1 MPFQDLYTL
10 WQNEAAKCDRAHD
23 YLTAKQTVR
32 STPVLAPPELR
43 TLYYTPLYWCEI
55 LTQAIEERISITD
68 VECSVERVAKW
79 LRSQW
84 RDIDGDLLSSRVHT
98 EALAYGRAYVSVT
111 TGEDGKPQATMLTA
125 KSTVHKMNPRTGEL
139 DEALRVYGREGK
151 LATLYQRGRTT
162 WLQKVEGGW
171 RVERQ
176 DDHGYSRVQ
185 IVVFSQRSAKQDG
198 YGAPVTR
205 SIWGLQDAGSRV
217 STDAAIAG
225 ALLAVPQRVI
235 KGVTQ
240 DNKPKMSA
248 EKMYLARLL
257 TLSGKD
263 ASIEQFAAAQL
274 QNFATLLNM
283 YSKQAA
289 SSLGAPISLFGVASD
304 ANPASGDAK
313 AEDDSR
319 ITRRAE
325 RIARDFTS
333 SWELVLQLLLDFC
346 PFPVTDEARRSAT
359 VAWLDPNKPT
369 MAEGADMALKLAS
382 AKYGPNERPL
392 VSHQR
397 ILKMLGL
404 SDEEIL
410 AELDLIEEDELTAL
424 LREPVEE
431 DPSVSPTG
439 DPAPTG
445 DPES

>member
-1 MPFQDLYTL
+1 MPFSDLYKL

-32 STPVLAPPELR
+32 STPILAPPELR
-43 TLYYTPLYWCEI
+43 SLYYTPLYWCEI
-55 LTQAIEERISITD
+55 LTQAIEERISVTD

-79 LRSQW
+79 LRERW

-98 EALAYGRAYVSVT
+98 EALGYGRAYVSVT
-111 TGEDGKPQATMLTA
+111 TDENGNPDARMLTA
-125 KSTVHKMNPRTGEL
+125 KSTVHRMNARSGEL
-139 DEALRVYGREGK
+139 DEALRVYGRDGS
-151 LATLYQRGRTT
+151 LATLYQIGRTT
-162 WLQKVEGGW
+162 WLSRTEGGW
-171 RVERQ
+171 RVDRT
-176 DDHGYSRVQ
+176 DAHGYPRLQ
-185 IVVFSQRSAKQDG
+185 IVVFSQRSSKQDG

-205 SIWGLQDAGSRV
+205 SIWGLQDAASRV

-235 KGVTQ
+235 KGATQ
-240 DNKPKMSA
+240 KEQQQSA
-248 EKMYLARLL
+248 EKLYLARLL

-283 YSKQAA
+283 YCKQAA

-333 SWELVLQLLLDFC
+333 SWEQVLQLLLDFC
-346 PFPVTDEARRSAT
+346 PFPVTEEARRTAT
-359 VAWLDPNKPT
+359 VTWLKPSQPT
-369 MAEGADMALKLAS
+369 MAESVDAVSKLAGIG
-382 AKYGPNERPL
+382 YGPNKLPVVSRERL
-392 VSHQR
+392 M
-397 ILKMLGL
+397 KMLGL
-404 SDEEIL
+404 TDEEIL
-410 AELDLIEEDELTAL
+410 EELELIEDDELTQL
-424 LREPVEE
+424 LREPIEE
-431 DPSVSPTG
+431 VDPVDPSTG

-445 DPES
+445 DPQS